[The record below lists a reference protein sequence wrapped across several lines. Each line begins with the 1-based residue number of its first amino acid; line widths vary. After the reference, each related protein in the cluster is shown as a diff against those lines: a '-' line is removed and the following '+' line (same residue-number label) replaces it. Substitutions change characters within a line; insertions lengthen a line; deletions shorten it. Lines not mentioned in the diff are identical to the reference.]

1 FKNLLL
7 GDFICEK
14 MGVIPKKG
22 DSFEYNNLKIRVEEV
37 DHNRVLKAKIVTK
50 PVSEETGPDEKE
62 AGS

>member
-1 FKNLLL
+1 
-7 GDFICEK
+7 

-37 DHNRVLKAKIVTK
+37 DHNRVMNAKIVTR
-50 PVSEETGPDEKE
+50 PVSSEPESEDKDRTDGSGENDDKE